1 MIKSN
6 QARHKKGS
14 SLVKRL
20 RFLLLYLNL
29 YTTRVT
35 LHQLKLKFIYN
46 NLTTYKVI
54 ININIIKDI
63 SNINVIINKIKIN
76 NLKDINDITSKIN
89 ITLILN
95 INDKHDKTEITVKT
109 KITICDTVGAVE

>member
-29 YTTRVT
+29 YTTCAT
-35 LHQLKLKFIYN
+35 LHQLKLKSIYN

-63 SNINVIINKIKIN
+63 SNIN
-76 NLKDINDITSKIN
+76 DITNKIN

-109 KITICDTVGAVE
+109 KITICGTVGTVE